1 MPSSLSPSDAQMPI
15 MKYRTGLSVL
25 LCLVLALWLCGCTA
39 PQPMSAPQSP
49 SPAAATPT
57 TNSPAAGTGFFSVR
71 VDALVPGAVLSEA
84 YTCTGA
90 SESPAVSWENVPSG
104 TKSFVLIVDDPDATA
119 GTYTHWLVYNIPPQT
134 RQIDRAQPNA
144 KVLANGAQQ
153 GDNSAGSR
161 GYFPPCPP
169 PGPAHR
175 YVVTVYALDYEISMP
190 TADRQGIDWA
200 MTSHVLAQAKAVTT
214 FKR

>member
-1 MPSSLSPSDAQMPI
+1 MPI
-15 MKYRTGLSVL
+15 MKQRAFFLIL
-25 LCLVLALWLCGCTA
+25 LCLASALWLCGCTT
-39 PQPMSAPQSP
+39 PQPLSAPQSS
-49 SPAAATPT
+49 SPAAATPV
-57 TNSPAAGTGFFSVR
+57 TNLPATEKGSFSVR
-71 VDALVPGAVLSEA
+71 VDALVPGAVLPEA

-90 SESPAVSWENVPSG
+90 SESPAVSWENVPPG
-104 TKSFVLIVDDPDATA
+104 TKSFILIMDDPDAPA
-119 GTYTHWLVYNIPPQT
+119 GTFTHWLVYNIPQAI

-153 GDNSAGSR
+153 GTNSAGNR

-190 TADRQGIDWA
+190 TADREAVDWA
-200 MTSHVLAQAKAVTT
+200 MTSHLLGQAKAVTT